1 MKMFINILYSYKPME
16 FDELLITT
24 GVDALV
30 RLVKERQRLEL
41 EDASSVLNIPQETIE
56 DWAHVLEEEGIIKIE
71 YRLTRIYLVW
81 VKPTE
86 EEVATEKQS
95 FYEEKKGLET
105 EVEQFRQKVGADSAE
120 LKDLQGSF
128 ADFYAKAFARID
140 ALEKTVSP
148 LPAAKTLSEDTFT
161 KYEGELRGMESQLQ
175 EAKAGLDSIRKEI
188 GELGIGQ
195 KSPSE
200 EIIER
205 IEKMSGDLIG
215 MQQEVD
221 TLRKKA
227 QQEAASE
234 VSLPAVKDIKK
245 KFEGIQKDF
254 VTLRSKN
261 AQMRQDMISLHES
274 SEILKSVAESIM
286 GQEDKIG
293 ALRSDVAALASESD
307 KLLQRTNEITA
318 KVRQNVELVERLGDS
333 VDVAKGVLKKFP
345 SQDKVMEELDRL
357 KGEEEALAEKNDAL
371 EKLLEAAG
379 GRQMTSKQYTDLI
392 ERMDERAGQIRRDM
406 DALETALQDEK
417 STYLTFQKI
426 KERIVPSIEAYQ
438 KTLDAMDAKIASIRG
453 ESQSQIQTIKTEAQK
468 LQESMKG
475 GQMQGIVKVAEEIRD
490 KKKTLD
496 EIRTSLEELV
506 DTSDNLSKRITLLSR
521 EAKLLEIRTGG
532 GTAPS
537 GGGAPGASGGP
548 SEGGAPGGGGMG
560 EKAIRNQLELSR
572 EEEMEFRRKREEL
585 KKLIQ
590 KLWEE

>member
-1 MKMFINILYSYKPME
+1 ME

-30 RLVKERQRLEL
+30 RLVKERQRIEL
-41 EDASSVLNIPQETIE
+41 EEASSVLNIPQETIE
-56 DWAHVLEEEGIIKIE
+56 DWSRVLEEEGIVKIE

-81 VKPTE
+81 VKPSA
-86 EEVATEKQS
+86 EEVAEETQS
-95 FYEEKKGLET
+95 FMEEKKGLEG
-105 EVEQFRQKVGADSAE
+105 EVEQFRQKAVSDASE
-120 LKDLQGSF
+120 LQDLQASF

-148 LPAAKTLSEDTFT
+148 LPAAKTMSEDTFS
-161 KYEGELRGMESQLQ
+161 KYEEELRGMESALQ
-175 EAKAGLDSIRKEI
+175 DTKAGMDSIRKDIE
-188 GELGIGQ
+188 GLGIGR

-205 IEKMSGDLIG
+205 IEKMSGDLIA
-215 MQQEVD
+215 MQQEME
-221 TLRKKA
+221 TLRKKG
-227 QQEAASE
+227 QQEASAE
-234 VSLPAVKDIKK
+234 MSLPAVKDIKK
-245 KFEGIQKDF
+245 KFETVQKDF
-254 VTLRSKN
+254 ITLRSKN

-293 ALRSDVAALASESD
+293 GLRTEVSALSAESE

-333 VDVAKGVLKKFP
+333 VDVAKGVLRKFP
-345 SQDKVMEELDRL
+345 SQDKVMEALDQL
-357 KGEEEALAEKNDAL
+357 KAEEDSLAEKNDAL
-371 EKLLEAAG
+371 EKLIEAAG
-379 GRQMTSKQYTDLI
+379 GRQMTAKQFTDLLQGF
-392 ERMDERAGQIRRDM
+392 DERSGQIRKEL

-426 KERIVPSIEAYQ
+426 KERIVPSLEAYQ
-438 KTLDAMDAKIASIRG
+438 GALDQMEQRIASIRK
-453 ESQSQIQTIKTEAQK
+453 ESSSQVESIKSESAK

-475 GQMQGIVKVAEEIRD
+475 GSLQGIVKVAEEIRD

-496 EIRTSLEELV
+496 EIRSSLEELSSM
-506 DTSDNLSKRITLLSR
+506 SDNLGKRINLLSR
-521 EAKLLEIRTGG
+521 QAKLLEIRTSG
-532 GTAPS
+532 
-537 GGGAPGASGGP
+537 GGGAPASGAGGGPAP
-548 SEGGAPGGGGMG
+548 SEGGEGGGISASGV
-560 EKAIRNQLELSR
+560 RNQLELSR
-572 EEEMEFRRKREEL
+572 EEELEFRRKRDEL